1 MNAPAHEPR
10 LTHALRQL
18 LWQRRTAALATRDET
33 GAPAVSLVPFAVC
46 PALQSLVIHVS
57 ALSPHTAQLQ
67 ADPRAAVL
75 VDAGEAEGEPVHALH
90 RVSLSVQAETATG
103 AALEVARQ
111 DYLARFPEATDMT
124 ALPDFRFVLLHPLQG
139 RQIAGFGAARR
150 IDGDDLRAALTA
162 GRP

>member
-1 MNAPAHEPR
+1 MSSESHEPR
-10 LTHALRQL
+10 LTSALRQL
-18 LWQRRTAALATRDET
+18 LWKRRTAALATRDEA

-46 PALQSLVIHVS
+46 PALQCLVIHVS

-75 VDAGEAEGEPVHALH
+75 VDAGEIDGEPVHALH
-90 RVSLSVQAETATG
+90 RLSLSVRAETAG
-103 AALEVARQ
+103 GEALTVARQ
-111 DYLARFPEATDMT
+111 DYLTRFPEAADMT

-150 IDGDDLRAALTA
+150 IDGTDLCAALAA

>member
-1 MNAPAHEPR
+1 MSTHPHEPR
-10 LTHALRQL
+10 LTTALRQL
-18 LWQRRTAALATRDET
+18 LWQRRTAALATRDEA

-46 PALQSLVIHVS
+46 PALQCLVIHIS

-75 VDAGEAEGEPVHALH
+75 VDAGEVDGEPVHALH
-90 RVSLSVQAETATG
+90 RVSLSVQAETVSG
-103 AALEVARQ
+103 DALTTARD

-150 IDGDDLRAALTA
+150 IDAADLRAALAA

>member
-1 MNAPAHEPR
+1 MSTEPHEPR
-10 LTHALRQL
+10 LTTALRQL

-33 GAPAVSLVPFAVC
+33 GAPAASLVPYAVC
-46 PALQSLVIHVS
+46 PALQCLVIHIS

-75 VDAGEAEGEPVHALH
+75 VDAGEVDGEPVHALH
-90 RVSLSVQAETATG
+90 RLSLSVRAETATG
-103 AALEVARQ
+103 DALAVARH

-150 IDGDDLRAALTA
+150 IDGADLCAALAA

>member
-1 MNAPAHEPR
+1 MSSESHEPR
-10 LTHALRQL
+10 LTSALRQL
-18 LWQRRTAALATRDET
+18 LWQRRTAALATRDEA

-46 PALQSLVIHVS
+46 PALQCLVIHVS

-75 VDAGEAEGEPVHALH
+75 VDAGEVDGEPVHALH
-90 RVSLSVQAETATG
+90 RLSLSVRAETATG
-103 AALEVARQ
+103 EALAVARQ
-111 DYLARFPEATDMT
+111 DYMTRFPEAADMT

-150 IDGDDLRAALTA
+150 IDGTDLCAALAA